1 MFPNLAWPAGS
12 SSQLEAVAAS
22 SAADT
27 LVCTMADSDGGD
39 LAVELRNDGKI
50 YWSDG
55 DVWIKQLDEAE
66 KKFKDQVAEK
76 QKELDDE
83 VQKIRDRKTL
93 DETTRSRL
101 MRMAEERKNEELRQ
115 VNEEI
120 EQTKQRDMR
129 QIRNETERAI
139 RSIEGTYKW
148 AGILLPPLPAILL
161 GILFLVMR
169 LKTETSNIPSDR
181 SRS

>member
-1 MFPNLAWPAGS
+1 
-12 SSQLEAVAAS
+12 
-22 SAADT
+22 
-27 LVCTMADSDGGD
+27 
-39 LAVELRNDGKI
+39 
-50 YWSDG
+50 
-55 DVWIKQLDEAE
+55 
-66 KKFKDQVAEK
+66 
-76 QKELDDE
+76 
-83 VQKIRDRKTL
+83 
-93 DETTRSRL
+93 

-129 QIRNETERAI
+129 QIRNETERASC
-139 RSIEGTYKW
+139 SIEGTYKW

>member
-1 MFPNLAWPAGS
+1 
-12 SSQLEAVAAS
+12 
-22 SAADT
+22 
-27 LVCTMADSDGGD
+27 
-39 LAVELRNDGKI
+39 
-50 YWSDG
+50 
-55 DVWIKQLDEAE
+55 
-66 KKFKDQVAEK
+66 
-76 QKELDDE
+76 
-83 VQKIRDRKTL
+83 
-93 DETTRSRL
+93 

>member
-1 MFPNLAWPAGS
+1 MTFVLNCVDVLVKDEDLIPLRIRRAGHRTLS
-12 SSQLEAVAAS
+12 TVEEAKS
-22 SAADT
+22 KSLKDQ
-27 LVCTMADSDGGD
+27 
-39 LAVELRNDGKI
+39 
-50 YWSDG
+50 
-55 DVWIKQLDEAE
+55 IKQLDDAE
-66 KKFKDQVAEK
+66 TKFKNQVAEK

-93 DETTRSRL
+93 DDTTRSRL

-115 VNEEI
+115 ENEKI
-120 EQTKQRDMR
+120 EREKQDDMR
-129 QIRNETERAI
+129 KIRNETEREI

-161 GILFLVMR
+161 GILLLVMR